1 MGNLNTSWLSKCY
14 LFRANEF
21 MCKPRAVKHV
31 YNVLGPGSGS
41 GSASPSGSFSG
52 SFSAACSC
60 VQVRVEANLKLGVTK
75 PPLGSLMLSFSA
87 CCTIPS
93 FRVSVNGQS
102 LCECSLN
109 AIKEIFG

>member
-1 MGNLNTSWLSKCY
+1 MFPGFLCEKEHWAATKEIFILA
-14 LFRANEF
+14 R
-21 MCKPRAVKHV
+21 PRAVKHV

-93 FRVSVNGQS
+93 FCVSVNGQS